1 MQRIRYQAA
10 SVELAL
16 NDRSGSKADLTAPK
30 SNLRFTPESGLKA
43 DIALCPFRA
52 MNGLMHRSNLS
63 GYSITSSFGKPGL
76 PQSFLVSREVFGIPI
91 RAQHVF
97 EIGNAQR
104 GIELPQPYHRFLC
117 LHQPPGERIACSVD
131 T

>member
-1 MQRIRYQAA
+1 MQPIRYQAA
-10 SVELAL
+10 RVELAL

-63 GYSITSSFGKPGL
+63 GYSITSSASASKVGGTTMPSAFA
-76 PQSFLVSREVFGIPI
+76 VF
-91 RAQHVF
+91 
-97 EIGNAQR
+97 
-104 GIELPQPYHRFLC
+104 
-117 LHQPPGERIACSVD
+117 
-131 T
+131 